1 MLAKPLKSAGGTALK
16 TKSRPSTD
24 ASRGGTAWTK
34 RRQGIGQAVG
44 GVADPRGLIQLR
56 KLTKRGSRPSN
67 DKGKAVFHCASWRVQ
82 WRSVGVEQDRGM
94 VEEKR
99 TK

>member
-1 MLAKPLKSAGGTALK
+1 MLAKPIKFAEGTALP
-16 TKSRPSTD
+16 TKSRPSKGVPHGET
-24 ASRGGTAWTK
+24 ASTK

-44 GVADPRGLIQLR
+44 RFAISRGLIQLR
-56 KLTKRGSRPSN
+56 KLSYSGSRPCN
-67 DKGKAVFHCASWRVQ
+67 VKGKAVFHCALWLVQ

-94 VEEKR
+94 VKEKR